1 METRIKVE
9 EAGSRLGALRR
20 RGAPPDDILAA
31 ERELAELQ
39 FELTVENAVRKHAPS
54 KELMD
59 RLFKRLKATS
69 AA

>member
-1 METRIKVE
+1 M
-9 EAGSRLGALRR
+9 
-20 RGAPPDDILAA
+20 
-31 ERELAELQ
+31 
-39 FELTVENAVRKHAPS
+39 TVENAVRKHAPS